1 MTFEQGITEGRKK
14 VMVWFNNVLKIN
26 AQNRETERI
35 FRVRKAMEMG
45 RARPLFIG
53 FGDRTTNDEV
63 MDLLSNLIYAEDK

>member
-1 MTFEQGITEGRKK
+1 M
-14 VMVWFNNVLKIN
+14 MVWFNNVLKIN

-35 FRVRKAMEMG
+35 FRVGKAMEMG